1 MSVNVT
7 VTPSGSANS
16 SALHNITISAWF
28 RGTSGANVSG
38 NPPSNTTNGCAGCV
52 QGPDSAQATCCTQ
65 AGSPPTM
72 INGTFGCPYN
82 NVFGDPNSNNSA
94 PEAGLQKCCEEIT
107 TGCFT
112 VCVSFIS
119 PEEQM
124 HIPYPGSISSTPTPT
139 SATSASPSPTHNE
152 AGKHRYSGML
162 FGILL
167 LPLLF
172 VN

>member
-28 RGTSGANVSG
+28 RG
-38 NPPSNTTNGCAGCV
+38 CV
-52 QGPDSAQATCCTQ
+52 QGPDSAQSTCCTQ

-94 PEAGLQKCCEEIT
+94 PEAGLQKCCEGIT

-112 VCVSFIS
+112 VYAYSLSWKHLIDTDADVGDVGESKS
-119 PEEQM
+119 YSQR
-124 HIPYPGSISSTPTPT
+124 GRKTP
-139 SATSASPSPTHNE
+139 
-152 AGKHRYSGML
+152 L
-162 FGILL
+162 FRAAPDRGILHARAAHIYGGAEEDY
-167 LPLLF
+167 
-172 VN
+172 VDYTTYHRVAG